1 MIDAVQLR
9 LDPTAECGW
18 EPILATSGQ
27 PTFSCGN
34 GTSNQTLFADDFE
47 GGLTKW
53 TTDQE
58 VVYTGAE
65 GRPWTASDAAPG
77 DHAGGVAFGPDL
89 GDGDCAGDAATSPA
103 VTRS

>member
-58 VVYTGAE
+58 VVYTENQGGH
-65 GRPWTASDAAPG
+65 GRPPTRPPVTTPVASRTGPTSATVAAR
-77 DHAGGVAFGPDL
+77 ATRT
-89 GDGDCAGDAATSPA
+89 TSPA
-103 VTRS
+103 WTRS